1 MAMPST
7 TPQTFTTIERVLVT
21 FSVTRRIDNL
31 VRVITEAA
39 PPKNR
44 RLLCAMAQHQA
55 PFGQL
60 ADAAFGLSYCFARTY
75 FVAGGAK
82 ARRGKRLT
90 VEILERAAKPYSIT
104 ADYYGYVQ
112 SPGFWARHENED
124 ITWTWAIRA
133 IRWSYN
139 DQVAR
144 WQKGLGVKLSLIH
157 I

>member
-1 MAMPST
+1 M
-7 TPQTFTTIERVLVT
+7 
-21 FSVTRRIDNL
+21 
-31 VRVITEAA
+31 ITEAA

-124 ITWTWAIRA
+124 ITWKWAIRA

-144 WQKGLGVKLSLIH
+144 WQKGLGVKMGEGIGFGELENGLVQGFPDVLFEH
-157 I
+157 GGRFFEAEN